1 MITDNEVNE
10 IHKKLQQKVYKLV
23 KRFEKEQSVFV
34 SEINYK
40 GDLNGAEGTE
50 KSEIETDMM
59 FFR

>member
-1 MITDNEVNE
+1 MITYKEANEVN
-10 IHKKLQQKVYKLV
+10 KKFQQRVYKLV